1 MDSYVG
7 KFMAEGG
14 SFITLAK
21 GNRSKAVTQVH
32 IHTYI
37 HTYMNVC
44 MRVCRS
50 GCHPSEELHDESGSA
65 GVSRA
70 GHGGG
75 LEDWRRELPGVHR
88 RRWQRQWLL
97 LQVDPIDEARRQG
110 HNQPRLWMYVCM
122 GSDKLQRIVRWKVLW
137 LLRWLSSAIPNN
149 GGWWWWWW

>member
-37 HTYMNVC
+37 HIYTYIHIHIDTYMNVC
-44 MRVCRS
+44 MRVCRP
-50 GCHPSEELHDESGSA
+50 GCHPSAELHGGSGSA

-75 LEDWRRELPGVHR
+75 LED
-88 RRWQRQWLL
+88 
-97 LQVDPIDEARRQG
+97 
-110 HNQPRLWMYVCM
+110 
-122 GSDKLQRIVRWKVLW
+122 
-137 LLRWLSSAIPNN
+137 
-149 GGWWWWWW
+149 